1 MRTRTIVTTVSA
13 LGLLT
18 VLTACSGGTLAVQAK
33 VNPGSTGANHQPA
46 GVPTSVVATTDNAT
60 GAIGAIG
67 ATGTP
72 TTKTVPPAVPRSSE
86 PASFTAEV
94 DIQRQDVAMIM
105 LTNTGKHTVTVRG
118 WSNLVFRNAA
128 AEKLPVPTQKVEVPG
143 PGPSISVVPGGSVF
157 APIEWTAGDKA
168 DTSTYVSDDV
178 EVVPPG
184 FSSPVRT
191 KFVGLDGTDPGYYE
205 FDLKSVKIGT
215 FQASTHNLLE
225 F

>member
-1 MRTRTIVTTVSA
+1 MRTIVTAVSA

-18 VLTACSGGTLAVQAK
+18 ALTACSGGTLDAQVK
-33 VNPGSTGANHQPA
+33 VNPNATNANHQPA
-46 GVPTSVVATTDNAT
+46 GGSTGAAT
-60 GAIGAIG
+60 GAIGATG
-67 ATGTP
+67 APSTPAAPP
-72 TTKTVPPAVPRSSE
+72 TTKVATTSSE
-86 PASFTAEV
+86 PVSFTAEV

-105 LTNTGKHTVTVRG
+105 LTNTSKHTVTVQG

-128 AEKLPVPTQKVEVPG
+128 DEKLSVPAQKVEVPG
-143 PGPSISVVPGGSVF
+143 PGPAIRVVPGGSVF
-157 APIEWTAGDKA
+157 APIEWTDGDKGDA
-168 DTSTYVSDDV
+168 STYVADDI

-184 FSSPVRT
+184 LRTPVRT

-215 FQASTHNLLE
+215 FQASTHNLLS